1 MIPIPVFVGYDPRE
15 SVAYHVCVNSI
26 IRHASQPVAIVPVA
40 LNLFQDYNETHT
52 DGSNQFI
59 YSRFLVPSLMNYSG
73 WAIFIDGDMILRD
86 DIVKLWELKNPDKD
100 VMVVKHDY
108 KTRMPVKY
116 MGAKNEDYPRK
127 NWSSVILWN
136 CSSSPNQCLTPEFV
150 QSQPGS
156 FLHRF
161 SWLDDERIG
170 ELPIEWNWL
179 PDEFGDSASA
189 KLLHYTLGAPCFKEF
204 SKTNQAHEWHAE
216 FDLTKYCE
224 QNDQAVEISAL
235 PAPDNSV
242 TLRKIELPPAQ
253 PEVHVLDAV
262 PDGIQKLFQDILT
275 YRVDPAGDYFNMQAS
290 DIIQQIHALDTKNIL
305 GLDSEFRYKE
315 KGKMFD
321 PIIQSFTLG
330 CGGQIASWSKSETS
344 ATPVVMR
351 GITKRKEMA
360 ACRAANRDFYYIDTG
375 YFGNGK
381 KKTFHRIT
389 KNDVQN
395 LGPILDR
402 PRDRLAATGFQARKF
417 YGGSRILL
425 APPSQKLLN
434 LYDIELDAWLESV
447 LQELAAKT
455 DREVIVRRKPGRTAR
470 TSDDSMAQALT
481 QDIHC
486 LVTFS
491 SIAAGEALLNGK
503 PAITLGPNAASALC
517 SKSLDAINEPYVPTL
532 DEVEQWAAHLS
543 YCQFTE
549 VEMRNGLAWRILQGD

>member
-1 MIPIPVFVGYDPRE
+1 MTPIPVFVGYDPRE

-40 LNLFQDYNETHT
+40 LNLFKEYSETHT

-59 YSRFLVPSLMNYSG
+59 YSRFLVPYLMQWTG

-86 DIVKLWELKNPDKD
+86 DIVKLWDLRNDHKD

-108 KTRMPVKY
+108 KTRMPIKY

-161 SWLDDERIG
+161 SWLEDDRIG

-179 PDEFGDSASA
+179 PDEFGDSVSA

-216 FDLTKYCE
+216 FDLTRYCE
-224 QNDQAVEISAL
+224 QNDQPVIE
-235 PAPDNSV
+235 PAPIALKP
-242 TLRKIELPPAQ
+242 TLPAQ

-262 PDGIQKLFQDILT
+262 PDEITQLFQDILK
-275 YRVDPAGDYFNMQAS
+275 YRVDPAGDYFDVQVNH
-290 DIIQQIHALDTKNIL
+290 IIQQVQALDTTTIL

-330 CGGQIASWSKSETS
+330 CGGQLATWSKSETS
-344 ATPVVMR
+344 SIPVVMR

-360 ACRAANRDFYYIDTG
+360 ACRAAGRDFYYIDTG

-381 KKTFHRIT
+381 KKTFHRIS

-402 PRDRLAATGFQARKF
+402 PRDRLAATGFQPRKF
-417 YGGSRILL
+417 YGGSQILL

-447 LQELAAKT
+447 LQELASRT
-455 DREVIVRRKPGRTAR
+455 DRKVIVRRKPGRTAR
-470 TSDDSMAQALT
+470 TSDDSMAHALT

-517 SKSLDAINEPYVPTL
+517 SKSLDAIEKPYVPTL
-532 DEVEQWAAHLS
+532 DEVEHWAAHLS

-549 VEMRNGLAWRILQGD
+549 IEMRNGLAWKILQDG